1 MRRSTFSLALFA
13 LLLTACASATPT
25 PTPTPQPSPTAQPDN
40 TGALVVQM
48 LQQQIGM
55 QATQQVLDQQRINNE
70 ARLTAT
76 QLAQIATS
84 TEQARLDGIARLNA
98 GATSTQQVWEVTRQA
113 AVAQATSTAAAE
125 ATKGSIEATRS
136 AAAWNAQAT
145 AQAAQA
151 ENTVIELNKTRM
163 TYGITAWGPWVLLF
177 LVGGAFVF
185 YIWKKSQ
192 VGIVQTDSSGRYPV
206 MVIQDGKRKTVL
218 MPDRL
223 PVPLLE
229 LHDGTSAPQLTDT
242 ESQRLATRGA
252 QVVEAVKSL
261 PPGYPRQA
269 IGMAGSLAA
278 NPSAQVNIQVV
289 QPDRLGPVLDEVE
302 GGLLEGD

>member
-1 MRRSTFSLALFA
+1 MRRSIFSLAFFA
-13 LLLTACASATPT
+13 LLLTACAASTT
-25 PTPTPQPSPTAQPDN
+25 QTPQPSPTAQQDN

-55 QATQQVLDQQRINNE
+55 QATQQVLEQQRINNE
-70 ARLTAT
+70 ARMTAT
-76 QLAQIATS
+76 QLSLNATA
-84 TEQARLDGIARLNA
+84 TEQGRLDEVARLNA
-98 GATSTQQVWEVTRQA
+98 GATSTQQVWEVTKQA
-113 AVAQATSTAAAE
+113 AVAQSTSTAAAE

-151 ENTVIELNKTRM
+151 ENTVIELDKTRM
-163 TYGITAWGPWVLLF
+163 TYGVTAWGPWVLLF
-177 LVGGAFVF
+177 LVGGAFAF

-192 VGIVQTDSSGRYPV
+192 VGIVQTDASGRYPV

-229 LHDGTSAPQLTDT
+229 LHDGASAPQLTDT
-242 ESQRLATRGA
+242 ESQRMATRGA
-252 QVVEAVKSL
+252 QVVDAVKSL

-269 IGMAGSLAA
+269 VGMAGSLAA
-278 NPSAQVNIQVV
+278 NPPAQVNIQVV

-302 GGLLEGD
+302 SGLLEGD

>member
-1 MRRSTFSLALFA
+1 MRRSSCNCLALFV
-13 LLLTACASATPT
+13 LLLSACGPSATPT
-25 PTPTPQPSPTAQPDN
+25 PQPTPTAQQDT

-70 ARLTAT
+70 ARMTAT
-76 QLAQIATS
+76 ALAVEATA
-84 TEQARLDGIARLNA
+84 TEQARLDERARANA
-98 GATSTQQVWEVTRQA
+98 GATSTQQVWEATQQA
-113 AVAQATSTAAAE
+113 GVAQATSTAAAE
-125 ATKGSIEATRS
+125 ATKGSVEATRS

-151 ENTVIELNKTRM
+151 ENTVIELNKTKM
-163 TYGITAWGPWVLLF
+163 TYGITAWGPWVILLI
-177 LVGGAFVF
+177 VVGAFIF

-206 MVIQDGKRKTVL
+206 MVIQEGKRKMVL

-223 PVPLLE
+223 PVGLLE
-229 LHDGTSAPQLTDT
+229 LMDDGASAPQLTDP
-242 ESQRLATRGA
+242 ESQRQATRGA
-252 QVVEAVKSL
+252 QIVDAVKSL
-261 PPGYPRQA
+261 PPGHPRQA
-269 IGMAGSLAA
+269 VGMASSLTT
-278 NPSAQVNIQVV
+278 NPGAQVNIQVV

-302 GGLLEGD
+302 GGLLEGE